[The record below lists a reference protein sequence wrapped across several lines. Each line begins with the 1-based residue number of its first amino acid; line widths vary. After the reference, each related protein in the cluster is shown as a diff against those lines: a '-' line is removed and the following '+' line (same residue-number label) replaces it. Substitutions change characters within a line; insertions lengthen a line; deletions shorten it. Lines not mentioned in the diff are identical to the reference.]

1 MSYKDL
7 LVGLDSDASAH
18 ERIEIAAALAERF
31 AAHLVGLYPLPM
43 PEAPRHFGYYDP
55 ALLNPFF
62 EELRARAR
70 DAADKTREVFEH
82 IASLH
87 GVSAEW
93 REIPE
98 GADADPAVHAR
109 YADLAILGQLDP
121 DSGEPDMI
129 RPRPEQVALASG
141 RPILVVP
148 YAGNFPNLGRRVV
161 IGWNASREAARAVND
176 AMRLLTAAEIVSIL
190 TIDPREGPR
199 AHGELSG
206 GGHLAAFGAPR
217 RQGRNRAHGLSR
229 SARRRGAAVARRRS
243 RRRPIGNGCLRSFPR
258 TRAIAQ
264 RRDAL
269 AVAQHD
275 ADSANVAL
283 SRRLVPQNAPWRR
296 TSISLVGRAEGSP
309 SGGK

>member
-7 LVGLDSDASAH
+7 LVGLDSDASAR

-31 AAHLVGLYPLPM
+31 AAHLVGLYPLLM

-55 ALLNPFF
+55 ALHNPFF
-62 EELRARAR
+62 EELRAGAR

-82 IASLH
+82 IAGLH

-129 RPRPEQVALASG
+129 RPRPEQVTLASG

-176 AMRLLTAAEIVSIL
+176 AMPLLTAAEIVSIL

-199 AHGELSG
+199 AHGELPGADISL
-206 GGHLAAFGAPR
+206 HLAR
-217 RQGRNRAHGLSR
+217 HGVKAEIERTVSADLPVGEALLSR
-229 SARRRGAAVARRRS
+229 AADLGADLLVMGAYGHSRARELLLGGATRS
-243 RRRPIGNGCLRSFPR
+243 LLRSMTLPV
-258 TRAIAQ
+258 
-264 RRDAL
+264 L
-269 AVAQHD
+269 MSH
-275 ADSANVAL
+275 
-283 SRRLVPQNAPWRR
+283 
-296 TSISLVGRAEGSP
+296 
-309 SGGK
+309 